1 MNRPGTQGTHG
12 KNSPHERSGAWTV
25 AHAARALAT
34 ACDEW
39 QRPLPR
45 VGALVLG
52 PESVTLRLTTPDEAP
67 PPGWTAERFGR
78 TWWIPLHELHGTP
91 VSDRI
96 AEPFP
101 LLVSA
106 GASTDGRVMLNLA
119 EAGGLISLTGDPA
132 LAHGMV
138 RSWSRRLTTGP
149 WAAGT
154 RVIRVGFEPDA
165 DFTGWDA
172 SRLVEVAH
180 MLEAPEGGIVL
191 FAARPQGRDLY
202 LVDRLLEQA
211 DRRWAVVAVDA
222 ENATWR
228 LTVSMDG
235 TIDTGLFAETLSMRP

>member
-1 MNRPGTQGTHG
+1 MNGTSAPVGNT
-12 KNSPHERSGAWTV
+12 RSGAWTV

-34 ACDEW
+34 ACEEW

-45 VGALVLG
+45 VGALILG
-52 PESVTLRLTTPDEAP
+52 ADSVTLRLSTPDEAP
-67 PPGWTAERFGR
+67 PPGWTAGRFGR
-78 TWWIPLHELHGTP
+78 TWEIPLHILRGTP

-106 GASTDGRVMLNLA
+106 GTSAAGRVMLNLA
-119 EAGGLISLTGDPA
+119 EAGGMISLTGDPA

-149 WAAGT
+149 WAAGA
-154 RVIRVGFEPDA
+154 RVIRVGFEPDQ

-172 SRLVEVAH
+172 ARLIEVAQV
-180 MLEAPEGGIVL
+180 LEDPEGGIVL
-191 FAARPQGRDLY
+191 FAGPPQGRDLY
-202 LVDRLLEQA
+202 LVDRLLDDPA
-211 DRRWAVVAVDA
+211 RGWSVVAVDA

-228 LTVSMDG
+228 FTVGRDG
-235 TIDTGLFAETLSMRP
+235 TIDTGLFAEPLDMRP